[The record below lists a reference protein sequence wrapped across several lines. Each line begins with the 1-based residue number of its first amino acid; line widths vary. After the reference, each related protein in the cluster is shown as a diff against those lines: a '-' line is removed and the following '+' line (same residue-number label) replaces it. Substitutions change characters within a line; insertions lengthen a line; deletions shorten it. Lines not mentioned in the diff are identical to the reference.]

1 MPMVSCGACRFC
13 RGGRYA
19 LCPRLE
25 HLGVAR
31 PGGFAQEV
39 LAPAANLHV
48 LPDGVS
54 FAEGA
59 LLDCVAVAV
68 HAVHR
73 APVPAGAHVAVS
85 GSGAVGLA
93 TAQVARAA
101 GAGRVTVVGTRP
113 GPLAVAREL
122 GADATVDLSA
132 GERAPADAEVVY
144 ETAGGAGLLER
155 AAAMAGPGATVG
167 VVGEHFDPDSLDVA
181 GAMARELTI
190 AFVWSY
196 GFWAGRDEYARAL
209 DLVAAGR
216 VRLEPAVTH
225 RVPLDDLAAG
235 YALAADRATS
245 GAIKVLVEP

>member
-39 LAPAANLHV
+39 LAPAANLHR

-85 GSGAVGLA
+85 GTGAVGLA

-101 GAGRVTVVGTRP
+101 GP
-113 GPLAVAREL
+113 G
-122 GADATVDLSA
+122 G
-132 GERAPADAEVVY
+132 
-144 ETAGGAGLLER
+144 
-155 AAAMAGPGATVG
+155 
-167 VVGEHFDPDSLDVA
+167 
-181 GAMARELTI
+181 
-190 AFVWSY
+190 
-196 GFWAGRDEYARAL
+196 
-209 DLVAAGR
+209 
-216 VRLEPAVTH
+216 
-225 RVPLDDLAAG
+225 
-235 YALAADRATS
+235 
-245 GAIKVLVEP
+245 